1 VDTQAERQ
9 TDAHHNTPLPY
20 TFGGVKT
27 SKIEHS
33 LMFCATKQCSVV
45 LSVVDVDE
53 ASSAGG
59 EVGTYCGKLVPA
71 VAHQLQQLSIVGRVV

>member
-1 VDTQAERQ
+1 
-9 TDAHHNTPLPY
+9 
-20 TFGGVKT
+20 
-27 SKIEHS
+27 
-33 LMFCATKQCSVV
+33 MFCATKQCSVV